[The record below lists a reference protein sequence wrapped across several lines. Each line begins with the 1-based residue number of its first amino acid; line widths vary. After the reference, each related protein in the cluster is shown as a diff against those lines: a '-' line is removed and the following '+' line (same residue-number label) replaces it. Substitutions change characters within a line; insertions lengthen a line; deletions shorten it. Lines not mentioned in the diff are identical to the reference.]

1 MCNFWFEKERKQKRK
16 KKAKDIDSWGVVG
29 QLAMQSRA
37 VEGLSDKKVF
47 LQFEWW
53 SDLVHLISS
62 AGISLKWSW
71 LTVWDADTET
81 LRSPCW
87 EPRPIKGPS
96 MNQDYFRILLFCVLW
111 SPSARNYAFFFLLHF
126 CHVGSFTFISPSPLQ
141 TWKVVAGG
149 FGALFFNPFWCTFLA
164 DWECLQCTVYHSLT
178 PPEVPA
184 EVNKEAHLGLSYLHW
199 NTPCSLTKCCRLTAD

>member
-1 MCNFWFEKERKQKRK
+1 MSVQFLFWK
-16 KKAKDIDSWGVVG
+16 KKKMAKDIDQRGVVG

-37 VEGLSDKKVF
+37 LEGLSNRKVF

-53 SDLVHLISS
+53 SDPFDLFCCNQPQTVMMQ
-62 AGISLKWSW
+62 GW

-87 EPRPIKGPS
+87 EPRPIKVPS
-96 MNQDYFRILLFCVLW
+96 LNQDYFRILFYVLW
-111 SPSARNYAFFFLLHF
+111 SPSARNYALFFHF

-149 FGALFFNPFWCTFLA
+149 FGDLFFNPFWCTFLA

-178 PPEVPA
+178 
-184 EVNKEAHLGLSYLHW
+184 LS
-199 NTPCSLTKCCRLTAD
+199 